1 MNFKLFF
8 LNIKVIQFKSCYHGS
23 IATKITLYRHIAI
36 FPTSF
41 DCITFLFISYMY
53 VCTKEET
60 KLMLSNINRNCVLN
74 FLSSLQQLFYN
85 IHSNFLLSSSSP
97 YTKLV
102 DQDIN
107 TTVLCVVSFSVTL
120 IPIKFFCAFVVI
132 T

>member
-36 FPTSF
+36 FPSSF
-41 DCITFLFISYMY
+41 VCITFLLFYMN
-53 VCTKEET
+53 VET
-60 KLMLSNINRNCVLN
+60 ELMLSDINRNCVLN

-85 IHSNFLLSSSSP
+85 IRSNFLLSSSSP

-120 IPIKFFCAFVVI
+120 IPIKFFALLSS
-132 T
+132 